1 MIRTRREFLKVT
13 GAGLAAAAA
22 GPALAP
28 RPARA
33 QQLTPFKIGSVV
45 LGDMGDAGPILVG
58 IEKGFFRQNGIAAEM
73 VPFKGGPDQLK
84 GVLAG
89 AVSLALSGSTDVL
102 VFRAAGTKV
111 RDVATTTEKNHFTL
125 TVGPKIQ
132 KLEDLK
138 GGTIGCTV
146 VGSTTRVFA
155 RMLAKKMGWD
165 PEKDVRIVGQGG
177 FDSLVAGMRRGELQ
191 AFVFGDAGAVAEYQG
206 VGKVLMRMDEV
217 TPRWISQMA
226 YATEETIATRKDDLH
241 KVLRGLFQAM
251 KFMRENPEETIQIC
265 AKGIGWP
272 VPAARRAYE
281 IVHTLLPVDGHI
293 DLEAYKIMQDTLLE
307 LGVLKKR
314 LPLEEHYDLSFTP
327 VKI

>member
-1 MIRTRREFLKVT
+1 MKATRREFLAAA
-13 GAGLAAAAA
+13 GAGLAAAAV
-22 GPALAP
+22 GPALAA

-33 QQLTPFKIGSVV
+33 QQLVPFKIGIVV
-45 LGDMGDAGPILVG
+45 LGDLGNAAPILVG
-58 IEKGFFRQNGIAAEM
+58 IEKGFFRENGIAAEM
-73 VPFKGGPDQLK
+73 IPFKGGPDQLK

-89 AVSLALSGSTDVL
+89 AVSLALSGATDVL

-125 TVGPKIQ
+125 TVAPKIT

-146 VGSTTRVFA
+146 VGATTWVFA

-217 TPRWISQMA
+217 TPKWISQMA
-226 YATEETIATRKDDLH
+226 YATEETIATRKADLQ
-241 KVLRGLFQAM
+241 KVLRGMFQAM
-251 KFMRENPEETIQIC
+251 KFCRENPEETIQIS
-265 AKGIGWP
+265 AKGVGWP
-272 VPAARRAYE
+272 LPATRRAYE
-281 IVHTLLPVDGHI
+281 IVRPLFPVDGHI
-293 DLEAYKIMQDTLLE
+293 DLEAFKNMQDTLLE

-314 LPLEEHYDLSFTP
+314 LPLDEHYDLSFTP

>member
-1 MIRTRREFLKVT
+1 MSATRREFLQMA
-13 GAGLAAAAA
+13 GAGITAAAA

-28 RPARA
+28 RTIGA
-33 QQLTPFKIGSVV
+33 QQLTPFKIGIVV
-45 LGDMGDAGPILVG
+45 LGDLGNAAPILVG
-58 IEKGFFRQNGIAAEM
+58 IEKGFFRENGIAAEM
-73 VPFKGGPDQLK
+73 IPFKGGPDQLK

-89 AVSLALSGSTDVL
+89 AVSLALSGATDPL
-102 VFRAAGTKV
+102 VFRHQGATIRA
-111 RDVATTTEKNHFTL
+111 VAVTTEKNHFTL
-125 TVGPKIQ
+125 TVAPKIT

-146 VGSTTRVFA
+146 VGATTWVFA

-165 PEKDVRIVGQGG
+165 PEKDVRIVGAGG

-226 YATEETIATRKDDLH
+226 YATDETIQARKADLH
-241 KVLRGLFQAM
+241 KVLRGIFQAM
-251 KFMRENPEETIQIC
+251 KFCRENPEETIKI
-265 AKGIGWP
+265 ASKGVGWP
-272 VPAARRAYE
+272 EPATRRAYE
-281 IVHTLLPVDGHI
+281 LIRALLPVDGRI
-293 DLEAYKIMQDTLLE
+293 DLEALRIMQDTLME
-307 LGVLKKR
+307 LGVLKRR
-314 LPLEEHYDLSFTP
+314 LPLEDHYTTEFTP